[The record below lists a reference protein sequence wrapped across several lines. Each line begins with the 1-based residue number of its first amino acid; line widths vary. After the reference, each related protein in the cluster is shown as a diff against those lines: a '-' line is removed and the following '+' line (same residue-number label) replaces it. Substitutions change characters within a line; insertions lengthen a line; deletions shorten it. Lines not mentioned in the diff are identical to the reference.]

1 MILNDK
7 LYNILKWGLI
17 TFVPALLVLI
27 ETLGVIYGY
36 DTQVLVLTISAIAT
50 FVGSLIGVSN
60 VNYNKNKA
68 TKKVK

>member
-60 VNYNKNKA
+60 VNYNKKT